1 MLVGLVL
8 LGPPYLARRPTLP
21 SKNEFVVTLHDSLL
35 SSSARALSLR
45 RRPDLIARRQHYL
58 GRSYWIVKDPVGL
71 NYFRFQEEEYAL
83 LNWLDGRISLDELKD
98 RFEEEFPPQKIT
110 LEELQQFLGMLH
122 RSGLVI
128 AAVGGQGK
136 ELLKRRRERRRKELI
151 GALSNVLCIRFKGFD
166 PERFLNWLYP
176 LLSWFFTRTAVTG
189 CILLGLSALTLVMVQ
204 FQLFTSRLPAFHE
217 FFSFENALLLSVTL
231 GVTKV
236 LHEFGHGLT
245 CKHFGGEC
253 HEMGVMVLVLTP
265 CLYCNVSDS
274 WLLPN
279 KWHRAAIG
287 AGGMYVELI
296 LASLATWIWWYSE
309 PGLLNHL
316 CLNIMFVC
324 SVSTLIFN
332 ANPLLRYDGYYIL
345 SDVTEIPNLR
355 QKSTSVLS
363 RKLGEWLLGMEQ
375 QDDPFLP
382 ERNQI
387 FFALYSVA
395 AAIYQWVI
403 VYSILFFL
411 YQVFKPYRL
420 EKIGQMIAL
429 ASLWGLVVMPLY
441 QLGKFFYVPG
451 RLEKVKK
458 VRMFSSL
465 AAIIAVLLAVFLIPL
480 PHTVM
485 AIMETQPHGADP
497 VYVVTAEGGRL
508 VELNVKAGQT
518 VVKGQ
523 RLAKLENK
531 DLDMEIA
538 KLLEK
543 EGGYEVNLNV
553 LRRLDRSD
561 HRSPDTIPQLERS
574 LESVRKLRKEKEA
587 DRDRLVLKAPRDGS
601 VLPPPPTPATH
612 QEEGE
617 GGQLPS
623 WSGTPLDKE
632 HYQPFLKEGVLF
644 CLVGDPRSLEAVLV
658 IDQGDI
664 DFVEKNQQVDLK
676 FDALPH
682 DTLHGRIERI
692 SVSNLKITPRRLST
706 KAKGELPSKTDPDT
720 GVERPQ
726 SASYQALVPISDNEG
741 VMPVGLRGQAKIH
754 TAPARWGPGCGG

>member
-1 MLVGLVL
+1 VI
-8 LGPPYLARRPTLP
+8 
-21 SKNEFVVTLHDSLL
+21 TLHDSLL
-35 SSSARALSLR
+35 SSSARPLSIR

-83 LNWLDGRISLDELKD
+83 LNWLDGNVSLDELKD
-98 RFEEEFPPQKIT
+98 RFEEEFPPEKIT

-136 ELLKRRRERRRKELI
+136 QLLKRRRERRRKEFL
-151 GALSNVLCIRFKGFD
+151 GALANVLCIRFKGFD

-176 LLSWFFTRTAVTG
+176 LVSWFYTRIVVSA
-189 CILLGLSALTLVMVQ
+189 CILLGISALTLVTVQ
-204 FQLFTSRLPAFHE
+204 FHVFTSRLPAFHE
-217 FFSFENALLLSVTL
+217 FFSFDNALLLSVTL
-231 GVTKV
+231 GITKV
-236 LHEFGHGLT
+236 LHELGHGLM

-287 AGGMYVELI
+287 AGGMYVELV
-296 LASLATWIWWYSE
+296 LASVATWIWWYSE
-309 PGLLNHL
+309 PGLLNNL
-316 CLNIMFVC
+316 CLNTMFVC

-345 SDVTEIPNLR
+345 SDITEIPNLR

-363 RKLGEWLLGMEQ
+363 RKLGDWFLGLEQ
-375 QDDPFLP
+375 PDDPFLP

-395 AAIYQWVI
+395 AAIYQWVV

-411 YQVFKPYRL
+411 YHVFKPYRL
-420 EKIGQMIAL
+420 EKIGQLIAL

-458 VRMFSSL
+458 VRMFASL
-465 AAIIAVLLAVFLIPL
+465 SAVIAIVLAVFLVPL
-480 PHTVM
+480 PHTVI
-485 AIMETQPHGADP
+485 ATMEIQPRGADP
-497 VYVVTAEGGRL
+497 VYVNANKGACLVQLCVTA
-508 VELNVKAGQT
+508 GQA
-518 VVKGQ
+518 VGKGQ
-523 RLAKLENK
+523 PLAVLENK
-531 DLDMEIA
+531 DLDLEIA
-538 KLLEK
+538 KLVAKEEEYKVKLE
-543 EGGYEVNLNV
+543 V
-553 LRRLDRSD
+553 LQKRDRSD
-561 HRSPDTIPQLERS
+561 RNSPESIPQLEKA
-574 LESVRKLRKEKEA
+574 LDAARKMRREREA
-587 DRDRLVLKAPRDGS
+587 ERDRLTLKAARAGT

-612 QEEGE
+612 EEEME

-623 WSGTPLDKE
+623 WSGTPLDEK
-632 HYQPFLKEGVLF
+632 HYRPYLKDGQLF
-644 CLVGDPRSLEAVLV
+644 CQVGDPRHKEAVLV
-658 IDQGDI
+658 IDQGDAN
-664 DFVEKNQQVDLK
+664 FVRPGQEVDLK
-676 FDALPH
+676 FDAFPH
-682 DTLHGRIERI
+682 DTLHGEIERI
-692 SVSNLKITPRRLST
+692 SIANLKITPRRLST
-706 KAKGELPSKTDPDT
+706 TAGGELPSTKDPET
-720 GVERPQ
+720 GLEKPQ
-726 SASYQALVPISDNEG
+726 SASYQATVPIEDTEG
-741 VMPVGLRGQAKIH
+741 VMTVGLRGRAKIH
-754 TAPARWGPGCGG
+754 TDWLSLGSRLWRLIMNTFNFRL

>member
-1 MLVGLVL
+1 
-8 LGPPYLARRPTLP
+8 
-21 SKNEFVVTLHDSLL
+21 VVTLKDSLL
-35 SSSARALSLR
+35 STSARALSIR
-45 RRPDLIARRQHYL
+45 RRPDLVARRQHYL

-83 LNWLDGRISLDELKD
+83 LNWLDGAISLDELKD

-136 ELLKRRRERRRKELI
+136 QLLKRRRERRRKEFL
-151 GALSNVLCIRFKGFD
+151 GALSNILCIRFKGFD
-166 PERFLNWLYP
+166 PERFLNWFYP
-176 LLSWFFTRTAVTG
+176 FVSWFYTPIAATC

-204 FQLFTSRLPAFHE
+204 FHVFTSRLPAFHE
-217 FFSFENALLLSVTL
+217 FFNFQNALLLSVTL

-236 LHEFGHGLT
+236 LHEFGHGLM

-279 KWHRAAIG
+279 KWARAAIG
-287 AGGMYVELI
+287 AGGMYVELV
-296 LASLATWIWWYSE
+296 LASIATWIWWFSE

-316 CLNIMFVC
+316 CLNVMFVC

-345 SDVTEIPNLR
+345 SDITEIPNLR

-363 RKLGEWLLGMEQ
+363 RKMGEWFLGLEQ
-375 QDDPFLP
+375 PEDPFLP

-395 AAIYQWVI
+395 AAIYQWVV

-411 YQVFKPYRL
+411 YHVFKPYRL
-420 EKIGQMIAL
+420 EKIGQLLAL
-429 ASLWGLVVMPLY
+429 ASLWGLIVMPLY

-458 VRMFSSL
+458 PRMFASLAGVIAIL
-465 AAIIAVLLAVFLIPL
+465 AAIFFIPL
-480 PHTVM
+480 PHSVM
-485 AIMETQPHGADP
+485 AIVELQPHGADP
-497 VYVVTAEGGRL
+497 VYIRATKGGCL
-508 VELNVKAGQT
+508 VEVDVKAGQA

-523 RLAKLENK
+523 RLAVLENK
-531 DLDMEIA
+531 DLDLEIA
-538 KLLEK
+538 KIEAK
-543 EGGYEVNLNV
+543 EGECEVKLRTLRTLDSYE
-553 LRRLDRSD
+553 RKTSE
-561 HRSPDTIPQLERS
+561 TIPQLEDLLAS
-574 LESVRKLRKEKEA
+574 YQKQRKEEQA
-587 DRDRLVLKAPRDGS
+587 DRDRLTLKADRDGT

-612 QEEGE
+612 QDRIE

-623 WSGTPLDKE
+623 WSGTPLDE
-632 HYQPFLKEGVLF
+632 EIHRPFLKEGTLF
-644 CLVGDPRSLEAVLV
+644 CQIGDPRKLEAVLV

-664 DFVEKNQQVDLK
+664 DYVKEDQEVDLK
-676 FDALPH
+676 IDALPH
-682 DTLHGRIERI
+682 DTLHGKIERI
-692 SVSNLKITPRRLST
+692 SISNLKITPQRIST
-706 KAKGELPSKTDPDT
+706 KAQGELASKTDPET
-720 GVERPQ
+720 GMETPQ
-726 SASYQALVPISDNEG
+726 SASYQAIVPIDDDEG
-741 VMPVGLRGQAKIH
+741 VMLIGLRGRAKIH
-754 TAPARWGPGCGG
+754 AEPLSLGKRLWRMIMNTFNFRL

>member
-1 MLVGLVL
+1 M
-8 LGPPYLARRPTLP
+8 
-21 SKNEFVVTLHDSLL
+21 VTLHDSLL
-35 SSSARALSLR
+35 SSSARALSIR

-58 GRSYWIVKDPVGL
+58 GRSYWVVKDPVGL

-83 LNWLDGRISLDELKD
+83 LNWLDGEVSLDALKD
-98 RFEEEFPPQKIT
+98 RFEKEFPPQKIT

-128 AAVGGQGK
+128 AGVGGQGK
-136 ELLKRRRERRRKELI
+136 QLLKRRRERRRKEFL
-151 GALSNVLCIRFKGFD
+151 GALANVLCIRFKGFD

-176 LLSWFFTRTAVTG
+176 FVSWFYTRTVVIG
-189 CILLGLSALTLVMVQ
+189 CIGLGLSALTLVMVQ
-204 FQLFTSRLPAFHE
+204 FHIFTSRLPAFHE

-236 LHEFGHGLT
+236 LHEFGHGMM

-253 HEMGVMVLVLTP
+253 HEMGVMFLVLTP

-274 WLLPN
+274 WLLPS

-296 LASLATWIWWYSE
+296 LASVATWIWWFSE

-355 QKSTSVLS
+355 QKSTAVLS
-363 RKLGEWLLGMEQ
+363 RKMGLWFLGLEQ
-375 QDDPFLP
+375 PEDPFLP

-387 FFALYSVA
+387 FFAIYSVA
-395 AAIYQWVI
+395 AAIYQWVV

-411 YQVFKPYRL
+411 YHVFKPYRL
-420 EKIGQMIAL
+420 EKIGQMLAM
-429 ASLWGLVVMPLY
+429 ASLWGLIVMPLY

-458 VRMFSSL
+458 ARMFTSL
-465 AAIIAVLLAVFLIPL
+465 AIVIPILLAIFFIPL
-480 PHTVM
+480 PHTVI
-485 AIMETQPHGADP
+485 ATMEVQPHGADP
-497 VYVVTAEGGRL
+497 LYINTTEGGCL
-508 VELNVKAGQT
+508 VQVNVKAGQA

-523 RLAKLENK
+523 QLAVLENK

-538 KLLEK
+538 KLVAKEK
-543 EGGYEVNLNV
+543 EFTVRLTS
-553 LRRLDRSD
+553 LRSLSHYDRK
-561 HRSPDTIPQLERS
+561 SPETIPQLENA
-574 LESVRKLRKEKEA
+574 LESVRKQRKEEESI
-587 DRDRLVLKAPRDGS
+587 RDRLILKATRDGT

-612 QEEGE
+612 QEGVE

-623 WSGTPLDKE
+623 WSGTPLDE
-632 HYQPFLKEGVLF
+632 ESYRPFLKEGVLF
-644 CLVGDPRSLEAVLV
+644 CLVGDPRNLEAILV

-664 DFVEKNQQVDLK
+664 DYVKVNQTVDLK

-682 DTLHGRIERI
+682 DALHGRIERI

-706 KAKGELPSKTDPDT
+706 KAGGELPSKVDPET
-720 GVERPQ
+720 GVETPQ
-726 SASYQALVPISDNEG
+726 SASYQALVPITDEEG
-741 VMPVGLRGQAKIH
+741 VVLVGLRGRAKIH
-754 TAPARWGPGCGG
+754 TEPLSLGARLWRLITNTFNFRL

>member
-1 MLVGLVL
+1 
-8 LGPPYLARRPTLP
+8 
-21 SKNEFVVTLHDSLL
+21 VVTLQDSLL
-35 SSSARALSLR
+35 SSSARALSIR
-45 RRPDLIARRQHYL
+45 RRPDLIARRHHYL

-71 NYFRFQEEEYAL
+71 NYFRFQEEEYVL
-83 LNWLDGRISLDELKD
+83 LNWLDGAVSLDELKD
-98 RFEEEFPPQKIT
+98 RFEKEFPPQKIT

-128 AAVGGQGK
+128 AGVGGQDK
-136 ELLKRRRERRRKELI
+136 QLLKRRRERRRKEFL
-151 GALSNVLCIRFKGFD
+151 GALANVLCIRFKGFD

-176 LLSWFFTRTAVTG
+176 FVSWFYTRTVVLG
-189 CILLGLSALTLVMVQ
+189 CMGLGLSALTLVTVQ
-204 FQLFTSRLPAFHE
+204 FHVFTSRLPAFHE

-236 LHEFGHGLT
+236 LHEFGHGMM

-274 WLLPN
+274 WLLPS

-296 LASLATWIWWYSE
+296 MASVATWIWWFSE

-345 SDVTEIPNLR
+345 SDITEIPNLR
-355 QKSTSVLS
+355 QKSTAVLS
-363 RKLGEWLLGMEQ
+363 RKMGLWFLGLEQ
-375 QDDPFLP
+375 PEDPFLP

-387 FFALYSVA
+387 FFAIYSVA
-395 AAIYQWVI
+395 AAIYQWVV

-411 YQVFKPYRL
+411 YHVFKPYRL
-420 EKIGQMIAL
+420 EKIGQMLAM
-429 ASLWGLVVMPLY
+429 ASLWGLIVMPLY

-458 VRMFSSL
+458 TRMFTSL
-465 AAIIAVLLAVFLIPL
+465 AIAILILLALFLIPL
-480 PHTVM
+480 PHTVI
-485 AIMETQPHGADP
+485 ATMEVQPHEADP
-497 VYVVTAEGGRL
+497 VYINATEGGWL
-508 VELNVKAGQT
+508 AQVDVKAGQA
-518 VVKGQ
+518 VIKGQ
-523 RLAKLENK
+523 RLAALENK

-538 KLLEK
+538 KLVGKEK
-543 EGGYEVNLNV
+543 EYEVRLTNL
-553 LRRLDRSD
+553 RSLSQYE
-561 HRSPDTIPQLERS
+561 HKSPETIPQLERA
-574 LESVRKLRKEKEA
+574 LESVRKQRKEEEA
-587 DRDRLVLKAPRDGS
+587 DRDRLILKATRHGT

-612 QEEGE
+612 QEGIE

-623 WSGTPLDKE
+623 WSGTPLDE
-632 HYQPFLKEGVLF
+632 ESYRPFLKEGVLF
-644 CLVGDPRSLEAVLV
+644 CLVGDPRNLEAILV

-664 DFVEKNQQVDLK
+664 DYVKENQAVELK

-706 KAKGELPSKTDPDT
+706 KAGGELPSKVDPET
-720 GVERPQ
+720 GVETPQ
-726 SASYQALVPISDNEG
+726 SASYQALVPITDEEG
-741 VMPVGLRGQAKIH
+741 VMLVGLRGRAKIH
-754 TAPARWGPGCGG
+754 TAPLSLGDRLWRLIANTFNFRL

>member
-1 MLVGLVL
+1 M
-8 LGPPYLARRPTLP
+8 
-21 SKNEFVVTLHDSLL
+21 VTLHDSLL
-35 SSSARALSLR
+35 SSSARPLSIR
-45 RRPDLIARRQHYL
+45 RRPDLIARRHHYL

-71 NYFRFQEEEYAL
+71 NYYRFQEEEYAL
-83 LNWLDGRISLDELKD
+83 LNWLDGAVSLDELKD
-98 RFEEEFPPQKIT
+98 RFEEEYPPQKIT

-136 ELLKRRRERRRKELI
+136 QLLKRRGERRRKELI

-176 LLSWFFTRTAVTG
+176 RIGWFYSPLAVTA
-189 CILLGLSALTLVMVQ
+189 CIALGLSALTLVAVQ
-204 FQLFTSRLPAFHE
+204 FQVFTSRLPAFHE
-217 FFSFENALLLSVTL
+217 FFNFENALLLSCTL
-231 GVTKV
+231 GVVKV
-236 LHEFGHGLT
+236 LHEFGHGLA

-287 AGGMYVELI
+287 AGGMYVELV
-296 LASLATWIWWYSE
+296 LASIATWIWWYSE
-309 PGLLNHL
+309 PGLMNHL
-316 CLNIMFVC
+316 CLNAMFVC
-324 SVSTLIFN
+324 SVSTVIFN

-345 SDVTEIPNLR
+345 SDITEIPNLR
-355 QKSTSVLS
+355 QKAISVLS
-363 RKLGEWLLGMEQ
+363 RKLGEWFLGLEPP
-375 QDDPFLP
+375 DDPFLP

-395 AAIYQWVI
+395 ASIYQWVI

-411 YQVFKPYRL
+411 YHVFKPYGL
-420 EKIGQMIAL
+420 EKIGQLIAL
-429 ASLWGLVVMPLY
+429 ASLWRLIGMPLY

-458 VRMFSSL
+458 ARMFASL
-465 AAIIAVLLAVFLIPL
+465 AAAIAILAAVFLVPL
-480 PHTVM
+480 PHTVI
-485 AIMETQPHGADP
+485 ATMEVQPHGADP
-497 VYVVTAEGGRL
+497 VYVDATEGGRL
-508 VELNVKAGQT
+508 VQRDVKIGQA

-523 RLAKLENK
+523 RLAMLVNR

-538 KLLEK
+538 KLTAQEK
-543 EGGYEVNLNV
+543 EYEIKLSNLRGMLNHF
-553 LRRLDRSD
+553 DNK
-561 HRSPDTIPQLERS
+561 SPDTIPQLEKA
-574 LESVRKLRKEKEA
+574 LEKVRKERREEEA

-612 QEEGE
+612 RDESE
-617 GGQLPS
+617 GGLPS
-623 WSGTPLDKE
+623 WSGTPLDAE
-632 HYQPFLKEGVLF
+632 NDRPYLKVGVLF
-644 CLVGDPRSLEAVLV
+644 CQVGDPRNLEAILV

-664 DFVEKNQQVDLK
+664 DFVTPGQEVDLK

-682 DTLHGRIERI
+682 DTLHGKIERI
-692 SVSNLKITPRRLST
+692 SLGNLKITPQRLSP
-706 KAKGELPSKTDPDT
+706 KAKGELASKTDPET
-720 GVERPQ
+720 GKETPQ
-726 SASYQALVPISDNEG
+726 SASYQAVVPVADEEG
-741 VMPVGLRGQAKIH
+741 VIPVGLTGRAKIH
-754 TAPARWGPGCGG
+754 TAPLSLGARLWRLIMNTFHFRL

>member
-1 MLVGLVL
+1 
-8 LGPPYLARRPTLP
+8 
-21 SKNEFVVTLHDSLL
+21 VVTLHDSLL
-35 SSSARALSLR
+35 SSSARSLSIR

-83 LNWLDGRISLDELKD
+83 LNWLDGAISLDELKD

-136 ELLKRRRERRRKELI
+136 QLLKRRRERRWKEFV
-151 GALSNVLCIRFKGFD
+151 GALANVLCIRFKGFD

-176 LLSWFFTRTAVTG
+176 FVSWFYTRIVVFA
-189 CILLGLSALTLVMVQ
+189 CISLGISALTLVAVQ
-204 FQLFTSRLPAFHE
+204 FHVFTSRLPAFHE
-217 FFSFENALLLSVTL
+217 FFSLDNALLLSITL
-231 GVTKV
+231 GITKV
-236 LHEFGHGLT
+236 LHEMGHGMM

-287 AGGMYVELI
+287 AGGMYVELV
-296 LASLATWIWWYSE
+296 LASVATWIWWFSE
-309 PGLLNHL
+309 PGLLNNL
-316 CLNIMFVC
+316 CLNTMFVC

-345 SDVTEIPNLR
+345 SDITEIPNLR

-363 RKLGEWLLGMEQ
+363 RKMGDWFLGLEQ
-375 QDDPFLP
+375 PDDPFLP

-395 AAIYQWVI
+395 AAIYQWVV

-411 YQVFKPYRL
+411 YHVFKPYRL
-420 EKIGQMIAL
+420 EKIGQLIAL
-429 ASLWGLVVMPLY
+429 ASLWGLIVMPLY

-458 VRMFSSL
+458 ARMFASL
-465 AAIIAVLLAVFLIPL
+465 SAVIAIVLAVFLIPL
-480 PHTVM
+480 PHTVI
-485 AIMETQPHGADP
+485 ATMEIQPHGADP
-497 VYVVTAEGGRL
+497 VYVNSNKGAL
-508 VELNVKAGQT
+508 LALLDVKAGQS

-523 RLAKLENK
+523 RLAVLENK
-531 DLDMEIA
+531 DLDVEIA
-538 KLLEK
+538 ELVAKEK
-543 EGGYEVNLNV
+543 ECEVRLDV
-553 LRRLDRSD
+553 LRSLDSSDRS
-561 HRSPDTIPQLERS
+561 SPETIPQLETT
-574 LESVRKLRKEKEA
+574 LKAVRDQLKERKA
-587 DRDRLVLKAPRDGS
+587 DRDSLTLRAPRDGT
-601 VLPPPPTPATH
+601 VLPPPPTPASH
-612 QEEGE
+612 QEEVE
-617 GGQLPS
+617 GAQLPS
-623 WSGTPLDKE
+623 WSGTPLDEK
-632 HYQPFLKEGVLF
+632 HYRPYLKDGTLF
-644 CLVGDPRSLEAVLV
+644 CLVGDPRSLEAVAV
-658 IDQGDI
+658 VDQSDI
-664 DFVEKNQQVDLK
+664 EFVKLSQEVDLK

-682 DTLHGRIERI
+682 DTLQGKIERI
-692 SVSNLKITPRRLST
+692 SVSNLKITPTRLST
-706 KAKGELPSKTDPDT
+706 AAGGELPSTKDPET
-720 GVERPQ
+720 GLEKPQ
-726 SASYQALVPISDNEG
+726 SASYQAIVPIDDTEG
-741 VMPVGLRGQAKIH
+741 VMTVGLRGRAKIH
-754 TAPARWGPGCGG
+754 TEWVSLGSRLWRLIMNTFNFRL

>member
-1 MLVGLVL
+1 
-8 LGPPYLARRPTLP
+8 
-21 SKNEFVVTLHDSLL
+21 VVTLQDSLL
-35 SSSARALSLR
+35 SSSARALSIR

-58 GRSYWIVKDPVGL
+58 GRSYWVVKDPVGL

-83 LNWLDGRISLDELKD
+83 LNWLDGEVSLDALKD
-98 RFEEEFPPQKIT
+98 RFEKEFPPQKIT

-128 AAVGGQGK
+128 AGVGGQGK
-136 ELLKRRRERRRKELI
+136 QLLKRRRERRRKEFL
-151 GALSNVLCIRFKGFD
+151 GALANVLCIRFKGFD
-166 PERFLNWLYP
+166 PERLLNWLYP
-176 LLSWFFTRTAVTG
+176 FVSWFYTRTVVIG
-189 CILLGLSALTLVMVQ
+189 CIGLGLSALTLVTVQ
-204 FQLFTSRLPAFHE
+204 FHIFTSRLPAFHE

-236 LHEFGHGLT
+236 LHEFGHGMM

-253 HEMGVMVLVLTP
+253 HEMGVMFLVLTP

-274 WLLPN
+274 WLLPS

-296 LASLATWIWWYSE
+296 LASVATWIWWFSE
-309 PGLLNHL
+309 PGLMNHL

-345 SDVTEIPNLR
+345 SDITEIPNLR
-355 QKSTSVLS
+355 QKSTAVLS
-363 RKLGEWLLGMEQ
+363 RKMGLWFLGLEQ
-375 QDDPFLP
+375 PEDPFLP

-387 FFALYSVA
+387 FFAIYSVA
-395 AAIYQWVI
+395 AAIYQWVV

-411 YQVFKPYRL
+411 YHVFKPYRL
-420 EKIGQMIAL
+420 EKIGQMLAM
-429 ASLWGLVVMPLY
+429 ASLWGLIVMPLY

-458 VRMFSSL
+458 ARMFTSL
-465 AAIIAVLLAVFLIPL
+465 AVTIVILLALFFIPL
-480 PHTVM
+480 PHTVI
-485 AIMETQPHGADP
+485 ATMEVQPHGADP
-497 VYVVTAEGGRL
+497 MYINTTEGGCL
-508 VELNVKAGQT
+508 VQVNVKAGQA

-523 RLAKLENK
+523 RLAVLENK

-538 KLLEK
+538 KLVAKEK
-543 EGGYEVNLNV
+543 EFAVRLTS
-553 LRRLDRSD
+553 LRSLSHYDRK
-561 HRSPDTIPQLERS
+561 SPETIPQLENA
-574 LESVRKLRKEKEA
+574 LESVRKQRKEEESV
-587 DRDRLVLKAPRDGS
+587 RDRLILKASRDGT

-612 QEEGE
+612 QEGVE

-623 WSGTPLDKE
+623 WSGTPLDE
-632 HYQPFLKEGVLF
+632 ESYRPFLKEGVLF
-644 CLVGDPRSLEAVLV
+644 CLVGDPRNLEAILV

-664 DFVEKNQQVDLK
+664 DYVKENQAVDLK

-682 DTLHGRIERI
+682 DTLHGRIDRI

-706 KAKGELPSKTDPDT
+706 KAGGELPSKVDPET
-720 GVERPQ
+720 GVETPQ
-726 SASYQALVPISDNEG
+726 SASYQALVPITDEEG
-741 VMPVGLRGQAKIH
+741 VVLVGLRGRAKIH
-754 TAPARWGPGCGG
+754 TAPLSLGARLWRLITNTFNFRL

>member
-1 MLVGLVL
+1 M
-8 LGPPYLARRPTLP
+8 
-21 SKNEFVVTLHDSLL
+21 VTLHDSLL
-35 SSSARALSLR
+35 SSSARPLSIR
-45 RRPDLIARRQHYL
+45 RRPDLIAHRHHYL

-83 LNWLDGRISLDELKD
+83 LNWLDGNVSLDELKD

-136 ELLKRRRERRRKELI
+136 QLLKRRRERRRKEFL

-176 LLSWFFTRTAVTG
+176 LVSWFYTRTAVTA
-189 CILLGLSALTLVMVQ
+189 CILLGLSALTLVTVQ
-204 FQLFTSRLPAFHE
+204 FHVFTSRLPAFHE
-217 FFSFENALLLSVTL
+217 FFSFENALLLSLTL

-236 LHEFGHGLT
+236 LHEFGHGLM

-279 KWHRAAIG
+279 KWARAAIG
-287 AGGMYVELI
+287 AGGMYVELV
-296 LASLATWIWWYSE
+296 LASIATWIWWYSE

-345 SDVTEIPNLR
+345 SDITEIPNLR

-363 RKLGEWLLGMEQ
+363 RKMGDWFLGLEQ
-375 QDDPFLP
+375 PDDPFLP

-395 AAIYQWVI
+395 ASIYQWVV

-411 YQVFKPYRL
+411 YHVFKPYRL

-429 ASLWGLVVMPLY
+429 ASLWGLIVMPLY

-458 VRMFSSL
+458 ARMFASL
-465 AAIIAVLLAVFLIPL
+465 AAVIAILAAVFFIPL

-485 AIMETQPHGADP
+485 AIMEIQPHGADP
-497 VYVVTAEGGRL
+497 VYVNATEGGWLARL
-508 VELNVKAGQT
+508 DVKTGQA

-523 RLAKLENK
+523 RLAVLENK

-538 KLLEK
+538 KL
-543 EGGYEVNLNV
+543 VA
-553 LRRLDRSD
+553 
-561 HRSPDTIPQLERS
+561 
-574 LESVRKLRKEKEA
+574 KEKEYEV
-587 DRDRLVLKAPRDGS
+587 RLNNLAQARPFRS
-601 VLPPPPTPATH
+601 QIARH
-612 QEEGE
+612 HSAIGE
-617 GGQLPS
+617 GPGIGPQAA
-623 WSGTPLDKE
+623 
-632 HYQPFLKEGVLF
+632 EGRR
-644 CLVGDPRSLEAVLV
+644 GRPRSAGS
-658 IDQGDI
+658 QG
-664 DFVEKNQQVDLK
+664 
-676 FDALPH
+676 
-682 DTLHGRIERI
+682 G
-692 SVSNLKITPRRLST
+692 PRRQPYCRRRPRRRRTRKISR
-706 KAKGELPSKTDPDT
+706 AASCLP
-720 GVERPQ
+720 G
-726 SASYQALVPISDNEG
+726 
-741 VMPVGLRGQAKIH
+741 
-754 TAPARWGPGCGG
+754 PARRWTRRITGPFSRKACSSAWWAIRGAWKRSS

>member
-1 MLVGLVL
+1 
-8 LGPPYLARRPTLP
+8 
-21 SKNEFVVTLHDSLL
+21 VVTLHDSLL
-35 SSSARALSLR
+35 SSSARSLSIR
-45 RRPDLIARRQHYL
+45 RRPDLIARRHHYL

-83 LNWLDGRISLDELKD
+83 LNWLDGIISLDELKD

-136 ELLKRRRERRRKELI
+136 QLLKRRRERRRKEFL
-151 GALSNVLCIRFKGFD
+151 GALSNILCIRFKGFD
-166 PERFLNWLYP
+166 PERILNWLYP
-176 LLSWFFTRTAVTG
+176 LVSWFYTRTVVTG
-189 CILLGLSALTLVMVQ
+189 CILLGLSALVLVTVQ
-204 FQLFTSRLPAFHE
+204 FHVFTSRLPAFHE
-217 FFSFENALLLSVTL
+217 FFSFENALLLSLTL

-236 LHEFGHGLT
+236 LHEFGHGLM
-245 CKHFGGEC
+245 CKRFGGEC

-287 AGGMYVELI
+287 AGGMYVELV
-296 LASLATWIWWYSE
+296 LASLATWTWWFSE

-345 SDVTEIPNLR
+345 SDITEIPNLR
-355 QKSTSVLS
+355 QKSTAVLS
-363 RKLGEWLLGMEQ
+363 RKMGDWFLGLEQ
-375 QDDPFLP
+375 PDDPFLP
-382 ERNQI
+382 ERNQV

-411 YQVFKPYRL
+411 YHVFKPYRL
-420 EKIGQMIAL
+420 EKIGQMLAM
-429 ASLWGLVVMPLY
+429 ASLWGLIVMPLY

-458 VRMFSSL
+458 VRMFSTL
-465 AAIIAVLLAVFLIPL
+465 AAVIAILLAVFLVPL
-480 PHTVM
+480 PHTVI
-485 AIMETQPHGADP
+485 ATMEIQPHGADP
-497 VYVVTAEGGRL
+497 VYVDATEGGWL
-508 VELNVKAGQT
+508 VQRDVKAGQA
-518 VVKGQ
+518 VVRGQ
-523 RLAKLENK
+523 QLAALENK

-538 KLLEK
+538 KLVAKEK
-543 EGGYEVNLNV
+543 EYEVRLDV
-553 LRRLDRSD
+553 LRRPDYSSD
-561 HRSPDTIPQLERS
+561 HKSPETIPQLEQA
-574 LESVRKLRKEKEA
+574 LESVRKQRKEEES
-587 DRDRLVLKAPRDGS
+587 DRDRLVLKAARDGS

-612 QEEGE
+612 SEDVE
-617 GGQLPS
+617 GGQLPF
-623 WSGTPLDKE
+623 WSGTPLE
-632 HYQPFLKEGVLF
+632 AENYRPFLKEGVLF

-664 DFVEKNQQVDLK
+664 DFVKEKQEVDLK

-692 SVSNLKITPRRLST
+692 SVSNLKITPQRLT
-706 KAKGELPSKTDPDT
+706 PAAGGQLPSKKDPDT

-726 SASYQALVPISDNEG
+726 SASYQALVPITDEEG
-741 VMPVGLRGQAKIH
+741 VMLVGLRGQAKIH
-754 TAPARWGPGCGG
+754 TAPLSLGARLWRLIMNTFNFRL

>member
-1 MLVGLVL
+1 M
-8 LGPPYLARRPTLP
+8 
-21 SKNEFVVTLHDSLL
+21 VTLQDSLL
-35 SSSARALSLR
+35 SSSARALSIR

-58 GRSYWIVKDPVGL
+58 GRSYWVVKDPVGL

-83 LNWLDGRISLDELKD
+83 LNWLDGEVSLDALKD
-98 RFEEEFPPQKIT
+98 RFEKEFPPQKIT

-128 AAVGGQGK
+128 AGVGGQGK
-136 ELLKRRRERRRKELI
+136 QLLKRRRERRRKEFL
-151 GALSNVLCIRFKGFD
+151 GALANVLCIRFKGFD
-166 PERFLNWLYP
+166 PERLLNWLYP
-176 LLSWFFTRTAVTG
+176 FVSWFYTRTVVIG
-189 CILLGLSALTLVMVQ
+189 CIGLGLSALTLVTVQ
-204 FQLFTSRLPAFHE
+204 FHIFTSRLPAFHE

-236 LHEFGHGLT
+236 LHEFGHGMM

-253 HEMGVMVLVLTP
+253 HEMGVMFLVLTP

-274 WLLPN
+274 WLLPS

-296 LASLATWIWWYSE
+296 LASVATWIWWFSE
-309 PGLLNHL
+309 PGLMNHL

-345 SDVTEIPNLR
+345 SDITEIPNLR
-355 QKSTSVLS
+355 QKSTAVLS
-363 RKLGEWLLGMEQ
+363 RKMGLWFLGLEQ
-375 QDDPFLP
+375 PEDPFLP

-387 FFALYSVA
+387 FFAIYSVA
-395 AAIYQWVI
+395 AAIYQWVV

-411 YQVFKPYRL
+411 YHVFKPYRL
-420 EKIGQMIAL
+420 EKIGQMLAM
-429 ASLWGLVVMPLY
+429 ASLWGLIVMPLY

-458 VRMFSSL
+458 ARMFTSL
-465 AAIIAVLLAVFLIPL
+465 AVTIVILLALFFIPL
-480 PHTVM
+480 PHTVI
-485 AIMETQPHGADP
+485 ATMEVQPHGADP
-497 VYVVTAEGGRL
+497 MYINTTEGGCL
-508 VELNVKAGQT
+508 VQVNVKAGQA

-523 RLAKLENK
+523 RLAVLENK

-538 KLLEK
+538 KLVAKEK
-543 EGGYEVNLNV
+543 EFAVRLTS
-553 LRRLDRSD
+553 LRSLSHYDRK
-561 HRSPDTIPQLERS
+561 SPETIPQLENA
-574 LESVRKLRKEKEA
+574 LESVRKQRKEEESV
-587 DRDRLVLKAPRDGS
+587 RDRLILKASRDGT

-612 QEEGE
+612 QEGVE

-623 WSGTPLDKE
+623 WSGTPLDE
-632 HYQPFLKEGVLF
+632 ESYRPFLKEGVLF
-644 CLVGDPRSLEAVLV
+644 CLVGDPRNLEAILV

-664 DFVEKNQQVDLK
+664 DYVKENQAVDLK

-682 DTLHGRIERI
+682 DTLHGRIDRI

-706 KAKGELPSKTDPDT
+706 KAGGELPSKVDPET
-720 GVERPQ
+720 GVETPQ
-726 SASYQALVPISDNEG
+726 SASYQALVPITDEEG
-741 VMPVGLRGQAKIH
+741 VVLVGLRGRAKIH
-754 TAPARWGPGCGG
+754 TAPLSLGARLWRLITNTFNFRL

>member
-1 MLVGLVL
+1 M
-8 LGPPYLARRPTLP
+8 
-21 SKNEFVVTLHDSLL
+21 
-35 SSSARALSLR
+35 
-45 RRPDLIARRQHYL
+45 
-58 GRSYWIVKDPVGL
+58 GL

-83 LNWLDGRISLDELKD
+83 LNWLDGNVSLDELKD
-98 RFEEEFPPQKIT
+98 RFEDEFPPQKIT

-136 ELLKRRRERRRKELI
+136 QLLKRRRERRWKEFR
-151 GALSNVLCIRFKGFD
+151 GAWPMCSASASRASTRNGSSTGSI
-166 PERFLNWLYP
+166 P
-176 LLSWFFTRTAVTG
+176 SWAGSTARLAVIG
-189 CILLGLSALTLVMVQ
+189 CIGLGLSALILITVQ
-204 FQLFTSRLPAFHE
+204 FHVFTSRLPAFHE
-217 FFSFENALLLSVTL
+217 FFNFENALLLSCTL

-236 LHEFGHGLT
+236 LHEFGHGLM

-287 AGGMYVELI
+287 AGGMYVELV
-296 LASLATWIWWYSE
+296 LASVATWVWWYSE

-316 CLNIMFVC
+316 CLNTMFVC

-345 SDVTEIPNLR
+345 SDITEIPNLR

-363 RKLGEWLLGMEQ
+363 RKLGDWFLGLEQ
-375 QDDPFLP
+375 PDDPFLP

-395 AAIYQWVI
+395 AAIYQWVV

-411 YQVFKPYRL
+411 YHVFKPYRL
-420 EKIGQMIAL
+420 EKIGQLIAL
-429 ASLWGLVVMPLY
+429 ASLWGLIVMPLY

-458 VRMFSSL
+458 ARMFASLSAVIAIL
-465 AAIIAVLLAVFLIPL
+465 AAVLFIPL
-480 PHTVM
+480 PHTVL
-485 AIMETQPHGADP
+485 AIMEIQPHEAAP
-497 VYVVTAEGGRL
+497 VYVNVTEGGRL
-508 VELNVKAGQT
+508 AQRDVKTGQA
-518 VVKGQ
+518 VVKDQ
-523 RLAKLENK
+523 RLGVLDNK
-531 DLDMEIA
+531 DLDLEIA
-538 KLLEK
+538 KLVAKEK
-543 EGGYEVNLNV
+543 EYEVRLNNLRGMLNHS
-553 LRRLDRSD
+553 DARSA
-561 HRSPDTIPQLERS
+561 DTIPQLEKS
-574 LESVRKLRKEKEA
+574 LAAVRQQRKEEEA

-601 VLPPPPTPATH
+601 VLPPPPTPASH
-612 QEEGE
+612 QEEME

-623 WSGTPLDKE
+623 WSGTPLDE
-632 HYQPFLKEGVLF
+632 ENYQPYLKEGVLF
-644 CLVGDPRSLEAVLV
+644 CQVGDPRNLEAILV

-664 DFVEKNQQVDLK
+664 DFVKNGQTVDLK
-676 FDALPH
+676 FDALPY
-682 DTLHGRIERI
+682 DTLQGTIER
-692 SVSNLKITPRRLST
+692 VSPDNLKVTPRRISN
-706 KAKGELPSKTDPDT
+706 KAKGELASTTDPET

-726 SASYQALVPISDNEG
+726 SASYQAVVPLADKEG
-741 VMPVGLRGQAKIH
+741 VMLVGLRGRAKIH
-754 TAPARWGPGCGG
+754 TDPLSLGARLWRLIMNTFNFRL

>member
-1 MLVGLVL
+1 M
-8 LGPPYLARRPTLP
+8 
-21 SKNEFVVTLHDSLL
+21 
-35 SSSARALSLR
+35 
-45 RRPDLIARRQHYL
+45 RRQHYL
-58 GRSYWIVKDPVGL
+58 GRSYWVVKDPVGL
-71 NYFRFQEEEYAL
+71 NYYRFQEEEYAL
-83 LNWLDGRISLDELKD
+83 LNWLDGNVSLDELKD

-136 ELLKRRRERRRKELI
+136 QLLKRRRERRRKEFL

-176 LLSWFFTRTAVTG
+176 WVSWFYSTTAVTA
-189 CILLGLSALTLVMVQ
+189 CILLGLSALTLVAVQ
-204 FQLFTSRLPAFHE
+204 FHVFTSRLPAFHE
-217 FFSFENALLLSVTL
+217 FFNFQNALLLSVTL

-236 LHEFGHGLT
+236 LHECGHGLM

-253 HEMGVMVLVLTP
+253 HEMGVMFLVLTP

-279 KWHRAAIG
+279 KWQRAAIG
-287 AGGMYVELI
+287 AGGMYVELVI
-296 LASLATWIWWYSE
+296 ASIATWIWWYSE
-309 PGLLNHL
+309 PGLMNHL
-316 CLNIMFVC
+316 CLNAMFVC

-345 SDVTEIPNLR
+345 ADITEIPNLR
-355 QKSTSVLS
+355 QKSTSVLA
-363 RKLGEWLLGMEQ
+363 RKAGDWFLGLEQ
-375 QDDPFLP
+375 PDDPFLP

-395 AAIYQWVI
+395 AFIYQWVV

-411 YQVFKPYRL
+411 YHFLKPYGL

-429 ASLWGLVVMPLY
+429 ASLWGLIGMPLY

-465 AAIIAVLLAVFLIPL
+465 AGLVAILAAVLFIPL
-480 PHTVM
+480 PHSVIAT
-485 AIMETQPHGADP
+485 MEIQPHGADP
-497 VYVVTAEGGRL
+497 VYIDATEGGCLAQLDVR
-508 VELNVKAGQT
+508 AGQA

-523 RLAKLENK
+523 RLAVLENK

-538 KLLEK
+538 KLLAKEK
-543 EGGYEVNLNV
+543 EYQVKLQT
-553 LRRLDRSD
+553 LDRLERSD
-561 HRSPDTIPQLERS
+561 QKSAESIPQLEKA
-574 LESVRKLRKEKEA
+574 LESARKQRKEEEA
-587 DRDRLVLKAPRDGS
+587 DRDRLTLRATRDGI

-612 QEEGE
+612 HEDLE
-617 GGQLPS
+617 GGPLPT
-623 WSGTPLDKE
+623 WSGTPLDE
-632 HYQPFLKEGVLF
+632 ENHRPFLKEGTLF
-644 CLVGDPRSLEAVLV
+644 CQVGDPRQVEAIVI

-664 DFVEKNQQVDLK
+664 DYVQPDQAVDLK

-682 DTLHGRIERI
+682 DTLHGKIERI
-692 SVSNLKITPRRLST
+692 SDSKIVDLRITARRSSTAVSGDVPTT
-706 KAKGELPSKTDPDT
+706 KDPET
-720 GVERPQ
+720 GVEKPQ
-726 SASYQALVPISDNEG
+726 SASYQAVVPITDEEG
-741 VMPVGLRGQAKIH
+741 VLLIGLRGRAKIH
-754 TAPARWGPGCGG
+754 TEWLSLGSRLWRLVMNTFRFRL